1 MKKFNQKQR
10 LASTDEPIPV
20 PADTLGLDMTHAI
33 NSFQP
38 GTHQMEDLSAVLPLV
53 NKKSRSS
60 RLLVHGR
67 DKRVSS
73 MPIVKTMQTQKAASP
88 ARIDTNQT
96 LEHARA
102 DASKSLA
109 PARVDTSKSLANPI
123 SFARFKDLPPI
134 SRPSSGLSGIDSV
147 ELDTIPADYSLSTI
161 PSSSPLYR
169 PIIEVIQSYDAM
181 SSTSSVLTV
190 SYVDIDL
197 KAEVSS
203 ELSSFYE
210 DSLFSNDSTP
220 SHVSQRC
227 TSAPAFISRREEE
240 EEKPLPIPPVHTVP
254 YEESDYVTK
263 PLNFAPKKTTE
274 LKSPEP
280 DKILPL
286 AETLVS
292 KREKPTTGKAPE
304 LIEKLPTPPQPI
316 EIPPAPRKLPKPTQ
330 SIVMPRVRENAKFK
344 NQNRFSTYSAFSVKT
359 TATTLHE
366 AKQEIK
372 KIALLQPFKYCF
384 DSGIDYEFSKYPT
397 PNRKVRHSSYYGQR
411 VKDPDHEKKTRA
423 TSLYYPP
430 RAKTE
435 KSRPTSMNINQ
446 SSLGMNNN
454 HSNETILTSFVNR
467 NKEQIMD
474 NFKVH
479 NDKRSVGG
487 DRKNRFLR
495 FFS

>member
-20 PADTLGLDMTHAI
+20 PADILGLDMTHAI

-38 GTHQMEDLSAVLPLV
+38 GTHQMEDLSAALPLV

-60 RLLVHGR
+60 RILAHGR

-73 MPIVKTMQTQKAASP
+73 MPIVKTMQTQKAAPP
-88 ARIDTNQT
+88 ARIDTYKT
-96 LEHARA
+96 LEHARGYTY
-102 DASKSLA
+102 KSLA

-123 SFARFKDLPPI
+123 TFARFKDLPPI
-134 SRPSSGLSGIDSV
+134 SRPSSGLSCIDSV
-147 ELDTIPADYSLSTI
+147 ELDTIPADYSSSTI
-161 PSSSPLYR
+161 SSSSPLYR

-197 KAEVSS
+197 RAEVSS

-210 DSLFSNDSTP
+210 DSLFSKDSTP

-240 EEKPLPIPPVHTVP
+240 EVEKPLPIPPVHTVP

-263 PLNFAPKKTTE
+263 PLNLAPKKSTE

-292 KREKPTTGKAPE
+292 KREKPTIGKAPE

-330 SIVMPRVRENAKFK
+330 SIVMPRVRDNAKFK
-344 NQNRFSTYSAFSVKT
+344 HQNRFSTYSAFSAKT

-384 DSGIDYEFSKYPT
+384 DSEIDYEFSKYPT
-397 PNRKVRHSSYYGQR
+397 PNRKARHSSYHDQR

-423 TSLYYPP
+423 ISLYYPP

-435 KSRPTSMNINQ
+435 KSRPISMKINQ
-446 SSLGMNNN
+446 SSLGMNKN

-474 NFKVH
+474 NLKVH
-479 NDKRSVGG
+479 NDKRSVGD
-487 DRKNRFLR
+487 DRKNQR
-495 FFS
+495 